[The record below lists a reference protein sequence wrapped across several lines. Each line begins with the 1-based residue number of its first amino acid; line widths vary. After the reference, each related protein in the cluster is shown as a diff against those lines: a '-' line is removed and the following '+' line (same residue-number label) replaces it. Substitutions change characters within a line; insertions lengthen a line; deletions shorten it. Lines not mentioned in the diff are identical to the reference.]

1 MPLTFLLVPLIAAAT
16 MVTANATSFEI
27 RAHRIDQRLDAEQAA
42 GVPGA
47 DLKSIRAKISSD
59 RASRVGPVP
68 YPLVSG
74 AAVSDPFK
82 STEATSER
90 VYRAALG
97 ASRSR
102 AEAAL
107 AALREASGPNA
118 GADIANR
125 AAQLHRGRRPID
137 FEILARRWAS
147 ETAAQNL
154 ARDQLAEAAG
164 GLRSGLPADVV
175 EASSNLT
182 AVADRAAKAGIVTQ
196 DATDVLA
203 ASRVY
208 LTEGYP
214 ALLVGHASISNA
226 LRSAAETLQD
236 RLDLR
241 AKADGLL
248 QRLPDLFDQADRY
261 GAGADFKGRIDQVR
275 AGIEAARASKDET
288 RLDAAMTDLQRLV
301 DDLEAANNG
310 RLPMADIPCRTD
322 APSQL
327 IVIHLA
333 TQQLVAYDNGCPFL
347 RTPVTTGR
355 PALPTGRGTFHIF
368 YKAPAYHMISP
379 WPPGNPFHYEP
390 AWVSNAMEFIG
401 DGTFFHSASWQPD
414 STYGPGSQYGPYA
427 SHGCIHVLDSPLQQ
441 LYDWAKFGTTVVVGD

>member
-1 MPLTFLLVPLIAAAT
+1 VPFTFLLIALLGAVT
-16 MVTANATSFEI
+16 MATANATSFEI
-27 RAHRIDQRLDAEQAA
+27 RAHRLDQRLNAEQAA

-47 DLKSIRAKISSD
+47 DLNSVRAEISFD
-59 RASRVGPVP
+59 RARWVGPLP

-82 STEATSER
+82 STEAASDR
-90 VYRAALG
+90 VYKAALG
-97 ASRSR
+97 ASRRR

-125 AAQLHRGRRPID
+125 AVQLDLGRRPID
-137 FEILARRWAS
+137 FDILARRWAS
-147 ETAAQNL
+147 ETAVQNL
-154 ARDQLAEAAG
+154 ARDRLAEASG

-175 EASSNLT
+175 EASSSLT
-182 AVADRAAKAGIVTQ
+182 AIADRAAKAGIVTE

-208 LTEGYP
+208 LTKDYP

-226 LRSAAETLQD
+226 LRSAAQTLQD

-241 AKADGLL
+241 ARAEGLL
-248 QRLPDLFDQADRY
+248 QRLSDLFDQADQY
-261 GAGADFKGRIDQVR
+261 GAGPDFKGRIDQVR
-275 AGIEAARASKDET
+275 AGIEAARASKDEA
-288 RLDAAMTDLQRLV
+288 RLDAATTDLQKLV
-301 DDLEAANNG
+301 DDLEAASNG
-310 RLPMADIPCRTD
+310 RLPIAEIPCRSD

-333 TQQLVAYDNGCPFL
+333 TQQLVAYDSGCPFL

-390 AWVSNAMEFIG
+390 AWVNNAMEFIG
-401 DGTFFHSASWQPD
+401 DGTFIHSASWQPD

-427 SHGCIHVLDSPLQQ
+427 SHGCVHVLDSPLQQ